1 LASIADMGY
10 VDAMVAQ
17 TTAGKQRRVR
27 PRHHVFMLAGRAS
40 RRAEQPQKADQA
52 ERSPTD
58 AEKKLLAEFFERM
71 DARHPAPR
79 VNVDHRPPKPDV
91 IAPAE
96 GEPKTAAV
104 ARLVAFGTT
113 STDFYSRTFR
123 ELLEAGCHGTSSKP
137 FEESDVN
144 GALAAMHGIAPR
156 DEIEGMLAAQMVAV
170 HSAAMR
176 SLRLLK
182 GSEVV
187 PQQDANGNL
196 AVKLL
201 RTYTMQ
207 MEALQ
212 RYRGKGEQKMT
223 VEHVHVYQG
232 GQAIVGA
239 VHQGGGARTKAEEQ
253 PHAQAITHEPGAA
266 LPCPDPQGKA
276 VPVPSGEG

>member
-1 LASIADMGY
+1 MTL
-10 VDAMVAQ
+10 
-17 TTAGKQRRVR
+17 
-27 PRHHVFMLAGRAS
+27 GRAS
-40 RRAEQPQKADQA
+40 RPAEQPQKADQA
-52 ERSPTD
+52 ERPPTE
-58 AEKKLLAEFFERM
+58 AQKKLLAEFFERR

-79 VNVDHRPPKPDV
+79 VKVDHRSPKAV

-96 GEPKTAAV
+96 GEPQTAAV

-113 STDFYSRTFR
+113 SIDFYSWTFR
-123 ELLEAGCHGTSSKP
+123 ELLEAGCDGTSSKS

-187 PQQDANGNL
+187 PRQDSNGNL

-223 VEHVHVYQG
+223 VEHVHVYHG

-239 VHQGGGARTKAEEQ
+239 VHQGGGARTKAEGQ